1 MIGYLDDPEATA
13 KAITPDGYYTDRSI
27 VTLPLPEM
35 KVGENVL
42 EITMPLGESTN
53 AEWCYIL
60 GDFGVKVEGNTA
72 RIVKKADTLSLGDIG
87 TQGLPFFG
95 GMLSLETKINTSDGD
110 LEIYF
115 PAYGATFV
123 RVFVDGIERG
133 IAVYPPYT
141 LKIPAIDAGEHTL
154 TLELCIPRTNAFG
167 PVHHFKGSGAKAA
180 PKSWRTEDERWS
192 EEYRLTVQGLTKA
205 PVIKE
210 IK

>member
-1 MIGYLDDPEATA
+1 MNITVKENARIGEKYYYMKHRSGLDIYVIPKKLTSAYALFCTRYGAVDNCFKLAGEEEFTRV
-13 KAITPDGYYTDRSI
+13 PDGIAHY
-27 VTLPLPEM
+27 LEHKM
-35 KVGENVL
+35 FEN
-42 EITMPLGESTN
+42 EDG
-53 AEWCYIL
+53 
-60 GDFGVKVEGNTA
+60 F
-72 RIVKKADTLSLGDIG
+72 DTFSR
-87 TQGLPFFG
+87 
-95 GMLSLETKINTSDGD
+95 
-110 LEIYF
+110 F